1 MSPER
6 LVNDPVLLLLV
17 AALAPVVGAENVR
30 RGLLVGTLPHDDGG
44 IWETAI
50 RIGIN
55 EEIYLETYVDAFIFY
70 GHQIIA
76 FCLA

>member
-30 RGLLVGTLPHDDGG
+30 RGLLVGTLPHDNGG
-44 IWETAI
+44 VWEK
-50 RIGIN
+50 RI
-55 EEIYLETYVDAFIFY
+55 FF
-70 GHQIIA
+70 
-76 FCLA
+76 